1 MRLPYAPNTPPTPA
15 DSDIY
20 NRIAE
25 RRHPRPLIPL
35 DLTLLHSPPL
45 ADGWNSF
52 IGAIRSSTQ
61 LDQGLLEMAV
71 SRVAV
76 LTDAVYEWNAHAPLA
91 LKGGITPD
99 ALRAVR
105 SVPCTA
111 SAGEGEKKELEES
124 ALSGLQRAVVRY
136 TDQMTVRV
144 KVDDEVFASLKH
156 EGLSDREVVELT
168 TGVAG
173 YNCVSRVLVA
183 LDVGENNG
191 REMKSVEDLVAS
203 L

>member
-1 MRLPYAPNTPPTPA
+1 M
-15 DSDIY
+15 
-20 NRIAE
+20 
-25 RRHPRPLIPL
+25 
-35 DLTLLHSPPL
+35 
-45 ADGWNSF
+45 
-52 IGAIRSSTQ
+52 
-61 LDQGLLEMAV
+61 
-71 SRVAV
+71 
-76 LTDAVYEWNAHAPLA
+76 
-91 LKGGITPD
+91 
-99 ALRAVR
+99 
-105 SVPCTA
+105 
-111 SAGEGEKKELEES
+111 
-124 ALSGLQRAVVRY
+124 RY